1 MKKIYLKPELEVYNT
16 RVECMMITDSKGN
29 IAYDDIGAKEN
40 NDFFDMDEDQF
51 GDTWGVD
58 SNNLWGDEE

>member
-1 MKKIYLKPELEVYNT
+1 MKKIYLKPVLETYKTITESLLN
-16 RVECMMITDSKGN
+16 TDSNGHHTG
-29 IAYDDIGAKEN
+29 DEFTAKEN
-40 NDFFDMDEDQF
+40 NFVIDDDEF

>member
-1 MKKIYLKPELEVYNT
+1 MKKIYLKPELELYTTIAESLLN
-16 RVECMMITDSKGN
+16 TDSNGWGDPSQ
-29 IAYDDIGAKEN
+29 AGGKEN
-40 NDFFDMDEDQF
+40 NLVFEEDDSF